1 MPKVRVESR
10 FILSVLFFLAISL
23 VLFGAALNPDVIF
36 SASDANMGW
45 LTFKKGA
52 MPEMFSGA
60 YRAFP
65 LLGASFLK
73 QPILSDVLLWL
84 LPVPIYNDAIYA
96 VFLLGAS
103 IFLLL
108 FLRLLSRS
116 WVGACCGV
124 LIALWLGSITVTS
137 SGHIGKFGVAFFGC
151 AALYFIEKT
160 VRASSRV
167 RVLWALI
174 AGGSIGG
181 MLLEQQDVGLFWGIF
196 IGAYALFRS
205 IQQYGKSDWLG
216 YAGVFLP
223 IAVAALLLTGPS
235 ALVMYKTNV
244 TDIASVENTNSQ
256 SAEKKWNYIT
266 QWSFAPTETL
276 DIVAPGLMGW
286 KTGDPEGPYWG
297 SIGQSAEWTQTGQ
310 GFKNFKLDSV
320 YIGILPVLLALFAIF
335 RSRSSRE
342 YRTTIWFLCGA
353 SIVLFLLAYG
363 KFTPLYRLFYALPI
377 VNNIRAPV
385 KFLQIF
391 QLTVGVLAAF
401 GLDELFNNSDQ
412 LKKSLKRV
420 LIVFGAIS
428 CGFFLSALFTTF
440 GRQSWI
446 EYFNSEGWGAS
457 KVIVDNIVRAL
468 THAGIM
474 AGLGG
479 GMVWLSVRSSIKK
492 LVPFMLIALI
502 LADIWILTRP
512 YLKDEPIAAYDSPD
526 AVLDFLSS
534 NIDNDRIYLFDA
546 SGMHNRWVG
555 VDFRYRKINCFN
567 IFQMPRMQTDYKHWL
582 QTIRNPLR
590 QMQLSS
596 VKYASI
602 PLQAWQNVENQPEL
616 IKSFQPVFFYGFS
629 QPAPGVIVSVRVD
642 RARASHVLV
651 EYLDGFSRIS
661 TKFQWQEVADD
672 VVCNSLMSPTFDPRT
687 TVLIAP
693 QPDGELPVSSGTG
706 HGKVSRVSVRQNQT
720 AATVEL
726 DHPGIVLFTQK
737 YDRGWK
743 VYVDGEEQT
752 LLRCNYLCMGVH
764 VEGGSHEIGFRYDP
778 SSYGLWI
785 QAAGLLL
792 VLAAA
797 IGLFTPSMNR
807 GTGNGLQRKGAE

>member
-10 FILSVLFFLAISL
+10 FILSVLLFLAISL
-23 VLFGAALNPDVIF
+23 VLFRAALNPDVVF

-45 LTFKKGA
+45 LTFKKGV

-65 LLGASFLK
+65 LLGISFLK

-84 LPVPIYNDAIYA
+84 LPVPIYNDAVYA

-108 FLRLLSRS
+108 FLRLLNRS

-124 LIALWLGSITVTS
+124 LIALWLGSVTIS
-137 SGHIGKFGVAFFGC
+137 AGGHIGKFGVAFFGC
-151 AALYFIEKT
+151 AAMCFIEKT

-196 IGAYALFRS
+196 IGAYALFRC
-205 IQQYGKSDWLG
+205 IQQYGKSDGLG
-216 YAGVFLP
+216 YAIVFLP
-223 IAVAALLLTGPS
+223 IAVAALLLAGPS

-244 TDIASVENTNSQ
+244 TDIASVENTDSQ
-256 SAEKKWNYIT
+256 SAENKWNYIT
-266 QWSFAPTETL
+266 QWSFAPPETL
-276 DIVAPGLMGW
+276 DLVAPGLMGW

-297 SIGQSAEWTQTGQ
+297 SIGQSAEWPKTGQ
-310 GFKNFKLDSV
+310 GFKNFKLDSI
-320 YIGILPVLLALFAIF
+320 YIGILPILLAGVALF
-335 RSRSSRE
+335 RSRSSKE
-342 YRTTIWFLCGA
+342 YRATIWFLCGA
-353 SIVLFLLAYG
+353 SVVLFLLACG
-363 KFTPLYRLFYALPI
+363 KFSPLYRLFYALPI

-391 QLTVGVLAAF
+391 QLTVGILAAF
-401 GLDELFNNSDQ
+401 GLDALFNDSGKSKKP
-412 LKKSLKRV
+412 LKGV
-420 LIVFGAIS
+420 LIAFGAVS
-428 CGFFLSALFTTF
+428 CGFLISAVFITF

-446 EYFNSEGWGAS
+446 EHFNSEGWGPS

-468 THAGIM
+468 THAGVM

-479 GMVWLSVRSSIKK
+479 GLVWLFIRTSMKK
-492 LVPFMLIALI
+492 LVPFLLIVLI
-502 LADIWILTRP
+502 LTDIWVLTRP
-512 YLKDEPIAAYDSPD
+512 YLKDEPMATYDSPD

-534 NIDNDRIYLFDA
+534 NIEDDRVYLFDA

-602 PLQAWQNVENQPEL
+602 PLQAWQNVEREPEL
-616 IKSFQPVFFYGFS
+616 IKSFRPVFFYGFS

-651 EYLDGFSRIS
+651 EYLDGFSRMS
-661 TKFQWQEVADD
+661 AKFQWKEVADD
-672 VVCNSLMSPTFDPRT
+672 MVCNSLKSPTFDPRT
-687 TVLIAP
+687 TVLVAP
-693 QPDGELPVSSGTG
+693 QSNGELPISSDTG
-706 HGKVSRVSVRQNQT
+706 HGNVSRVSVRQNQA

-726 DHPGIVLFTQK
+726 DYPAIVLFTQK
-737 YDRGWK
+737 HDSRWK
-743 VYVDGEEQT
+743 VYVDGEEQV

-764 VEGGSHEIGFRYDP
+764 VEGGKHEIDFRYEP

-785 QAAGLLL
+785 QAGGLLL

-797 IGLFTPSMNR
+797 VGLFTHSMSQ
-807 GTGNGLQRKGAE
+807 GAGDGLQRKGAE

>member
-10 FILSVLFFLAISL
+10 FILSVLFFLVISL
-23 VLFGAALNPDVIF
+23 VLFRAALNPDVVF

-45 LTFKKGA
+45 LTFKKGV

-108 FLRLLSRS
+108 FLRLLNRS
-116 WVGACCGV
+116 WAGACFGV
-124 LIALWLGSITVTS
+124 LIALWLGSVTITS
-137 SGHIGKFGVAFFGC
+137 SGHIGKLGVAFFGC
-151 AALYFIEKT
+151 AALYFIEKA
-160 VRASSRV
+160 VNAASKS

-174 AGGSIGG
+174 AGGGIGG

-196 IGAYALFRS
+196 LGAYALFRC

-216 YAGVFLP
+216 YAGIFLP
-223 IAVAALLLTGPS
+223 IAVAALLLAGPS

-244 TDIASVENTNSQ
+244 TDIASVEHTDSQ
-256 SAEKKWNYIT
+256 SAENKWNYMT
-266 QWSFAPTETL
+266 QWSFAPSETL
-276 DIVAPGLMGW
+276 DLVAPGLMGW

-297 SIGQSAEWTQTGQ
+297 RIGQSTGWVKTGQ
-310 GFKNFKLDSV
+310 GFRNFKLDSV
-320 YIGILPVLLALFAIF
+320 YIGILPMLLAWVAIF
-335 RSRSSRE
+335 RSRCSRE
-342 YRTTIWFLCGA
+342 YRATIWFLCGA
-353 SIVLFLLAYG
+353 SVVLFLLACG

-377 VNNIRAPV
+377 VNNIRAPI

-391 QLTVGVLAAF
+391 QLTVGILAAF
-401 GLDELFNNSDQ
+401 GLDELFTGSGQ
-412 LKKSLKRV
+412 SKRTLKRI
-420 LIVFGAIS
+420 LIAFAAVS
-428 CGFFLSALFTTF
+428 CGFLFSALFTTL

-446 EYFNSEGWGAS
+446 EHFNSEGWGAS
-457 KVIVDNIVRAL
+457 KVIVENVVRAL
-468 THAGIM
+468 AHAGVM

-479 GMVWLSVRSSIKK
+479 GLVWLSIRTSIRK
-492 LVPFMLIALI
+492 LVPFLLMALI
-502 LADIWILTRP
+502 LADIWVLTRP
-512 YLKDEPIAAYDSPD
+512 YLKDEPMATYDSPD

-534 NIDNDRIYLFDA
+534 NINDDRIYLFDT

-602 PLQAWQNVENQPEL
+602 PLQAWQKVESQPEL
-616 IKSFQPVFFYGFS
+616 IKSFRPLFFYGFS

-661 TKFQWQEVADD
+661 TKFQWQERADD
-672 VVCNSLMSPTFDPRT
+672 GVCNSLKSPTFDPRT

-693 QPDGELPVSSGTG
+693 QPDGELPISSGTG

-737 YDRGWK
+737 YDSGWK
-743 VYVDGEEQT
+743 VYVDGEEQS

-764 VEGGSHEIGFRYDP
+764 VEGGNHEINFRYEP

-785 QAAGLLL
+785 QAVGLIVL
-792 VLAAA
+792 LAAA
-797 IGLFTPSMNR
+797 VGLFILAMHR
-807 GTGNGLQRKGAE
+807 GAGEGLQRKGAE